1 MQRINKKKVKIKY
14 LIGFKKDEIPE
25 IEGLL
30 YEIVSFLEENERM
43 DGEIN
48 NWEILNKTTY
58 RVNNSIEDDI
68 KELIDKGYLEQGK
81 YTKYKVISHPWI

>member
-1 MQRINKKKVKIKY
+1 MQKINKKKVKLKY
-14 LIGFKKDEIPE
+14 LINFKQDETTE

-30 YEIVSFLEENERM
+30 YEIVSFLEENERL

-58 RVNNSIEDDI
+58 RVNNSIEEDI

>member
-1 MQRINKKKVKIKY
+1 
-14 LIGFKKDEIPE
+14 
-25 IEGLL
+25 
-30 YEIVSFLEENERM
+30 M

-58 RVNNSIEDDI
+58 RVNNSIEEDI

>member
-58 RVNNSIEDDI
+58 RVNNSIEEDI

>member
-58 RVNNSIEDDI
+58 RVNNSIEEDI
-68 KELIDKGYLEQGK
+68 KELIDKDYLEQGK

>member
-1 MQRINKKKVKIKY
+1 MQRINRKKVKIKY

-43 DGEIN
+43 DGIPG
-48 NWEILNKTTY
+48 
-58 RVNNSIEDDI
+58 S
-68 KELIDKGYLEQGK
+68 
-81 YTKYKVISHPWI
+81 

>member
-14 LIGFKKDEIPE
+14 LIGFKKDEILE

-58 RVNNSIEDDI
+58 RVNNSIEEDI

>member
-1 MQRINKKKVKIKY
+1 MQRINRKKVKIKY

-58 RVNNSIEDDI
+58 RVNNSIEEDI